1 MYSLWAFFILNSWR
15 GRKACNRNKFLTKG
29 VDNEGR
35 RVQRE
40 RERERERERQTK
52 KGLMIRVD
60 NPPAT
65 NSCNVH
71 LFLPLMCLCH
81 VHIPQLLVNLS
92 LRLLNQIDKQ
102 IMMCLFFP
110 RLAFER
116 ALTLDPLCTGAM
128 TGLAI
133 LELNSKRVSMP
144 H

>member
-1 MYSLWAFFILNSWR
+1 M
-15 GRKACNRNKFLTKG
+15 
-29 VDNEGR
+29 
-35 RVQRE
+35 Q
-40 RERERERERQTK
+40 RERERQTK

-65 NSCNVH
+65 KSCNIH
-71 LFLPLMCLCH
+71 LFLLLMCLCH

>member
-40 RERERERERQTK
+40 RERQTK

-71 LFLPLMCLCH
+71 LFLLLMCLCH

-102 IMMCLFFP
+102 IMMCLFFL

>member
-1 MYSLWAFFILNSWR
+1 MR
-15 GRKACNRNKFLTKG
+15 E
-29 VDNEGR
+29 EGC
-35 RVQRE
+35 

-71 LFLPLMCLCH
+71 LFLLLMCLCH

>member
-15 GRKACNRNKFLTKG
+15 GRKVCNRNKFLTKG

-35 RVQRE
+35 RVQ
-40 RERERERERQTK
+40 RERERQTK

-71 LFLPLMCLCH
+71 LFLLLMCLCH

>member
-40 RERERERERQTK
+40 RERQTK
-52 KGLMIRVD
+52 KVLMIRVD

-71 LFLPLMCLCH
+71 LFLLLMCLCH

>member
-1 MYSLWAFFILNSWR
+1 M
-15 GRKACNRNKFLTKG
+15 
-29 VDNEGR
+29 
-35 RVQRE
+35 Q
-40 RERERERERQTK
+40 RERERQTK

-60 NPPAT
+60 NPPAP

-71 LFLPLMCLCH
+71 LFLLLMCLCH

>member
-40 RERERERERQTK
+40 RERQTK

-71 LFLPLMCLCH
+71 LFLLLMCLCH

>member
-29 VDNEGR
+29 VNNEGR
-35 RVQRE
+35 RVQ
-40 RERERERERQTK
+40 RERERQTK

-71 LFLPLMCLCH
+71 LFLLLMCLCH

>member
-29 VDNEGR
+29 VDNEGK
-35 RVQRE
+35 RVQ
-40 RERERERERQTK
+40 RERERQTK
-52 KGLMIRVD
+52 KVLMIRVD

-71 LFLPLMCLCH
+71 LFLLLMCLCH